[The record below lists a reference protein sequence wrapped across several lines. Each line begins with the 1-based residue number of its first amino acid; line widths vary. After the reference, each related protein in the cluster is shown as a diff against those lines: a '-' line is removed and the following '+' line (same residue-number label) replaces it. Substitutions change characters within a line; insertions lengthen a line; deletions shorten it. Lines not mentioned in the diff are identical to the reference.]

1 MIKYSLIFRSFRP
14 NFPDLMPMFEILYHD
29 DALVAITKPA
39 GYFVHRS
46 MLDPRNKQIILQ
58 KLRQQIGQYLYPVHR
73 LDRPTSGVLIFA
85 LNEESV
91 RHIAHQFT
99 HNTPTKIYHAVVR
112 GFVGSEIKKMDQPLK
127 HELEDPDAEEPIVY
141 QESLTYCRGL
151 AQCELPLPVGRYDT
165 SRYSLVEL
173 QPITGRT
180 HQLRR
185 HLNYAAH
192 PIVGDS
198 KHGDLRHNKSIQTHF
213 HNERLMLHASYLTLN
228 HPETNQP
235 LTLHSP
241 FPEEFRALL
250 TAMNLPSDNPPLIPP
265 HSR

>member
-1 MIKYSLIFRSFRP
+1 VCCVPPSP
-14 NFPDLMPMFEILYHD
+14 P
-29 DALVAITKPA
+29 ALA
-39 GYFVHRS
+39 S
-46 MLDPRNKQIILQ
+46 
-58 KLRQQIGQYLYPVHR
+58 
-73 LDRPTSGVLIFA
+73 PTSA
-85 LNEESV
+85 L
-91 RHIAHQFT
+91 
-99 HNTPTKIYHAVVR
+99 
-112 GFVGSEIKKMDQPLK
+112 PL
-127 HELEDPDAEEPIVY
+127 HGALPISY
-141 QESLTYCRGL
+141 GRGL

-198 KHGDLRHNKSIQTHF
+198 KHGELRHNKSIQTHF

-228 HPETNQP
+228 HPETNQL

-241 FPEEFRALL
+241 FPEEFRTLL
-250 TAMNLPSDNPPLIPP
+250 TAMNLPSDNPPLIPL